1 MRTRTI
7 VIWVVLAAAF
17 VAGTLA
23 MRGEG
28 HRMLARWMPAMHGG
42 GGR

>member
-1 MRTRTI
+1 MGRTL
-7 VIWVVLAAAF
+7 VIWIVAIGVV

-28 HRMLARWMPAMHGG
+28 HRMLAKWMPAMHGG
-42 GGR
+42 SR